1 MAARGLRRPECGRSV
16 TAGIHDTYE
25 FRIDHPED
33 PPDASNGCAGN
44 AAGENKK
51 ADPKVGFFIRIES
64 QAAAAIDLIAP
75 DRRLLWR
82 AALFL

>member
-1 MAARGLRRPECGRSV
+1 MRESAA
-16 TAGIHDTYE
+16 TYE
-25 FRIDHPED
+25 FRIDHPDD
-33 PPDASNGCAGN
+33 PPDASDRCPRK

-51 ADPKVGFFIRIES
+51 ADPQVGFFIRTES